1 MALYCVYTEVI
12 MKVGIVFEG
21 GAYRT
26 IFACGV
32 IDALLENHIYTD
44 YMIGVSAGAGYGV
57 SYATRQYKR
66 NLKIIMRYCDDKR
79 YLSFKNWFKKDN
91 RSIFGLDFVYN
102 KVPNELILFDYDA
115 YLKNGVDFI
124 CVGTNTDTGKAEY
137 FPFDP
142 DDKNMVTLQAT
153 CALPLLFPKIT
164 LNGKQYWDGGI
175 TDPIPFKKAFLDG
188 CDKVIVVSTREK
200 YYRKKDNNRL
210 KHLLPLF
217 HKNTELVKALSNF
230 RNNYNET
237 VEELEQYEAE
247 EKVFVFR
254 PKTTKGFDMM
264 ERDRK
269 KLLTM
274 YNDGYKQTIRRL
286 DDLKEYLS
294 SN

>member
-1 MALYCVYTEVI
+1 
-12 MKVGIVFEG
+12 
-21 GAYRT
+21 
-26 IFACGV
+26 
-32 IDALLENHIYTD
+32 
-44 YMIGVSAGAGYGV
+44 
-57 SYATRQYKR
+57 
-66 NLKIIMRYCDDKR
+66 MRYCDDKR

-124 CVGTNTDTGKAEY
+124 CVGTNTNTGKAEY

-142 DDKNMVTLQAT
+142 NDKNMVALQAT

-164 LNGKQYWDGGI
+164 LNGKKYWDGGI

>member
-1 MALYCVYTEVI
+1 

-115 YLKNGVDFI
+115 HLKNGVDFI
-124 CVGTNTDTGKAEY
+124 CVGTNTNTGKAEY

-142 DDKNMVTLQAT
+142 NDKNMVALQAT
-153 CALPLLFPKIT
+153 GALPLLFPKIT

>member
-1 MALYCVYTEVI
+1 

-142 DDKNMVTLQAT
+142 NDKNMVALQAT

-164 LNGKQYWDGGI
+164 LNGKHYWDGGI

-237 VEELEQYEAE
+237 VEELEQYEAK

>member
-1 MALYCVYTEVI
+1 

-32 IDALLENHIYTD
+32 IDALLANHIYTD

-66 NLKIIMRYCDDKR
+66 NLKIIMRYCDDSR
-79 YLSFKNWFKKDN
+79 YLSLKNWFNKNN

-115 YLKNGVDFI
+115 YIKNGVDFI
-124 CVGTNTDTGKAEY
+124 CVGTNTATGKAEY
-137 FPFDP
+137 FSFDP
-142 DDKNMVTLQAT
+142 NDKNMVALQAT
-153 CALPLLFPKIT
+153 CALPVLFPRIE
-164 LNGKQYWDGGI
+164 LNGKQYLDGGI
-175 TDPIPFKKAFLDG
+175 TDPIPFKKAFSDG

-200 YYRKKDNNRL
+200 YYRKKSNDRL

-217 HKNTELVKALSNF
+217 RKNHELFVALSNF
-230 RNNYNET
+230 HDNYNRS
-237 VEELEQYEAE
+237 VEELEKYESDG
-247 EKVFVFR
+247 KVIVFR
-254 PKTTKGFDMM
+254 PKTTKGFKMM

-269 KLLTM
+269 KLITM

-286 DDLKEYLS
+286 DELKEYLS
-294 SN
+294 